1 VKTVRALLV
10 LGAVLAG
17 LANAQT
23 EPPSPVRAPSDRL
36 PLAVDLQER
45 IERVTVTVKD
55 RQGREQT
62 QAIPVTVY
70 RPPGAGPFPLVVF
83 NHGRA
88 VDRSTQGR
96 SRPEHLARY
105 LVQKGLVVMA
115 PTRLGYGDTH
125 GAFDPEDS
133 GPCERKELAPAAQA
147 AADQVLATVAHARQH
162 LPFVD
167 AGRWV
172 VMGTS
177 MGGNATLAT
186 VRRQPRGL
194 LGGVNF
200 GAGSGANPAL
210 RPGQPCSPERFGQQ
224 WSGAAVLAQA
234 PTLWLYWHNDL
245 YNGAEWPARWRE
257 AWVQGGGQAE
267 FHALSAVGSDGH
279 GGVFIDM
286 NRWVPLMEPFLA
298 RLGVGSAHAPVRH
311 RPAPDAD
318 LSQPDRLPANDALR
332 QAYAQRFL
340 TAALPRAFAV
350 GDRGAFGVFSGDWAE
365 GRALGLCQ
373 RSGQTCRLYA
383 VDHDVVEQLP

>member
-1 VKTVRALLV
+1 MKTVRAL
-10 LGAVLAG
+10 AVVVAALAG
-17 LANAQT
+17 LAHAQSD
-23 EPPSPVRAPSDRL
+23 PSSTARAPSDRL

-45 IERVTVTVKD
+45 IERVVVTVKD
-55 RQGREQT
+55 RWGREQT

-70 RPPGAGPFPLVVF
+70 RPAGDGPFPLVVF
-83 NHGRA
+83 NHGRS

-115 PTRLGYGDTH
+115 PTRLGYGDTY
-125 GAFDPEDS
+125 GTLDPEDS
-133 GPCERKELAPAAQA
+133 GPCERKDHAPAAQA
-147 AADQVLATVAHARQH
+147 AADQVLATVAYARQH
-162 LPFVD
+162 LSFVD

-172 VMGTS
+172 VMGAS
-177 MGGNATLAT
+177 MGGNTTLAT
-186 VRRQPRGL
+186 VRLKPEGL

-200 GAGSGANPAL
+200 GAGSGGNPTL

-224 WSGAAVLAQA
+224 WDGPAVTPQA
-234 PTLWLYWHNDL
+234 PTLWLYWQNDL
-245 YNGAEWPARWRE
+245 FNGAEWPPRWRQ
-257 AWVQGGGQAE
+257 AWEQGGGRAE
-267 FHALSAVGSDGH
+267 FHLLPAVGSDGH

-298 RLGVGSAHAPVRH
+298 GLGVGRAHIPVRY
-311 RPAPDAD
+311 RPVPDAD
-318 LSQPDRLPANDALR
+318 LGKLDLLPANDALR

-350 GDRGAFGVFSGDWAE
+350 GDQGAFGVFSGDWAE

-373 RSGQTCRLYA
+373 RTGQTCRLYA
-383 VDHDVVEQLP
+383 VNHDVVEQLP